1 MKEGNNIWSHV
12 RNLFRPYTPSF
23 QGLTTKT
30 EIIRDNQK
38 IANRLAKYYK
48 KHFSEPEY
56 DNKNLFHIEC
66 IEAYKR
72 IEETAS
78 IALGQI
84 KFDEVRMYWQNLK
97 AKKSLD
103 STDTSALLLKNL
115 PHEYL
120 NIITTLFN
128 KCAEAGEFFEKGKIA
143 KGICLS
149 KEGSFP
155 NENRLRSISLL
166 PNLAKIFEKIIAE
179 RIEKWCKEQ
188 GVYVDEQ
195 SGFTESRRLQ
205 TRIVAMM
212 EDLKLTI
219 AASNRPALTIFV
231 DFATAFDRMW
241 YPALMKSLEKLDMP
255 LELRKWVFNWLQNRK
270 MYISHG
276 DAKSRIFNISVGAPQ
291 GSVLAALLF
300 RLHVFFLPSYFPQIT
315 CHLFAD
321 DLTMTINGAIE
332 RKLTDNLIYVQD
344 QAKVA
349 EFQVS
354 INQPARAVISIKTKF
369 TLTSKKNDVNKIVDQ
384 VVSICG
390 QIQFASNDRVSEYIQ
405 CQFDAQIS
413 NEVISNG
420 VSGDNQRISS
430 SQIPEF
436 PIEINAQ
443 QPRPTLLRH
452 HSLNEKDKS
461 AVENKQATHNQL
473 AVQNTNIH
481 IHDFLD
487 SAKPSTNRMRE
498 DNDDSSENLN
508 ETDDEIAESEKE
520 VEESQATKIVNFI
533 RNKWK
538 LPVPELII
546 SITGG
551 AQHFKFASPR
561 VRNAFQK
568 GLISAAMNTDA
579 WIFTA
584 GTHSGIIKEVGD
596 AFDKCRYK
604 NANAFLKLP
613 CIGICSWFATTDYK
627 QLESPST
634 YSEEDKSKISEQ
646 PNTIDKVNI
655 EKSSE
660 RSEQNVRLYRVRQ
673 PPEKGEPES
682 YPLDHNHTHFI
693 ILQDEFGEGD
703 RKWKSKF
710 KENVRAD
717 LILPI
722 RAQIEQESRTIK
734 RQGQKYKIPIVQILV
749 DGGVSS
755 ILTVCESIAAGTPVI
770 VIAGSGRAADLIANE
785 YRFLYKQKIRS
796 KECYEKILNDKETFQ
811 KFNKK
816 KMFGQNSTETIIT
829 DTNREEFIKTM
840 TSEKGYFLLNILEL
854 DVRRWELKFDDAILE
869 AQLNAALMTD
879 SEQRQKSKKLVLAM
893 AWKKYDLVAHD
904 VIKNLM
910 ESDNAELHLDEPLW
924 EALRRNSVNFVELL
938 IGYGASF
945 ERLRRLI
952 NTSDLY
958 KDLND
963 NSSGSSLHLPDITQQ
978 VQPSNHTPGNVKS
991 NCYSKYY
998 KYYLNEDSE
1007 PHPEHTAATDNY
1019 GIISH
1024 PRKEDSFLH
1033 GMVFFNANDIIRESG
1048 HVTELSINFANLAA
1062 SESLPEIVLYILSS
1076 TNDKN
1081 KFLIIYRRAK
1091 QYLQITKIIVENDIR
1106 TLIIQEPTLFL
1117 QTGQYLAIGFRNT
1130 ISRPFQVKGSDSY
1143 YIDFHAVD
1151 AGLDSGRPTLF
1162 VRQAIY
1168 GLAFCFKITPATGFI
1183 RDLFLWSLFVNRSNL
1198 ATCLCSRSENTIVAA
1213 MLACKIYQTAARS
1226 INESEKK
1233 AEYESK
1239 ESEFDDHAAGIIN
1252 KCFEKDEEFAVTIL
1266 TSTSKQYFYY
1276 SPLQLAK
1283 ESNGRKFL
1291 ATKCMH
1297 KYLDKQWF
1305 GNINKHQYSS
1315 VWITIL
1321 ICILCIFPPLIPLI
1335 AWKSNI
1341 LELRKED
1348 NLSFNI
1354 KDNCFTRFF
1363 TQRAIVRFIYNILF
1377 YVAFLGLFSFI
1388 MLVDYFPINN
1398 NGGLRNQYAILI
1410 PVTEIILH
1418 ICMWSII
1425 IEECIE
1431 FRLYYIE
1438 KRSCNIDWAP
1448 QKYFTMDKWNILD
1461 LAAIFLYLAGFI
1473 PRWIPTEAAFTTS
1486 KVLMCID
1493 LFLWYIRILHLFIA
1507 SERLGTKL
1515 LMIFNTIKDLLFFIC
1530 FVLIFLIGYSVASY
1544 SLITTNEQVFWN
1556 SGTQKNS
1563 THTYELKQDGHG
1575 IWSWTI
1581 IRNVIDWGM
1590 WKVYGQVSILSNT
1603 QVDGSVLNGMI
1614 KHELLV
1620 SADELHI
1627 RVLLVDNGV
1636 YGTTVFILT
1645 ILFVCIANVLLL
1657 NVLVALFNVT
1667 LKKVKDNAHMSW
1679 AFHRFLLVNEY
1690 ARKSPFP
1697 PPFNL
1702 FEYGWRYINYLKSN
1716 KQLLNN
1722 NLHGSLDDSSGLD
1735 SNMYNIIS
1743 FNAMDRVRMGGIV
1756 NQVFINF
1763 STAPSTDDPDIRL
1776 FVIMDPT
1783 SASNSN
1789 WFRIVHHEHLVTKDP
1804 DLNIAGPT
1812 TAPKIKK
1819 EKGIQKF
1826 DTNIKINEGQYLAIR
1841 FSPKDGNPYS
1851 TIRNQYY
1858 VNYEDLP
1865 HANMSLL
1872 FTSCSTK
1879 GIAMSFNVKTA
1890 EDSYNKRCT
1899 LAPCCANNEQPPSY
1913 RNNVS
1918 GSIERNEFQSRDDML
1933 REESIAQ
1940 EYWATVIKGIKRSE
1954 KNEND
1959 QYKFETNNPKQLLEV
1974 TNHWADQ
1981 KVEITI

>member
-1 MKEGNNIWSHV
+1 
-12 RNLFRPYTPSF
+12 
-23 QGLTTKT
+23 
-30 EIIRDNQK
+30 
-38 IANRLAKYYK
+38 
-48 KHFSEPEY
+48 
-56 DNKNLFHIEC
+56 
-66 IEAYKR
+66 
-72 IEETAS
+72 
-78 IALGQI
+78 
-84 KFDEVRMYWQNLK
+84 
-97 AKKSLD
+97 
-103 STDTSALLLKNL
+103 
-115 PHEYL
+115 
-120 NIITTLFN
+120 
-128 KCAEAGEFFEKGKIA
+128 
-143 KGICLS
+143 
-149 KEGSFP
+149 
-155 NENRLRSISLL
+155 
-166 PNLAKIFEKIIAE
+166 
-179 RIEKWCKEQ
+179 
-188 GVYVDEQ
+188 
-195 SGFTESRRLQ
+195 
-205 TRIVAMM
+205 
-212 EDLKLTI
+212 
-219 AASNRPALTIFV
+219 
-231 DFATAFDRMW
+231 
-241 YPALMKSLEKLDMP
+241 
-255 LELRKWVFNWLQNRK
+255 
-270 MYISHG
+270 
-276 DAKSRIFNISVGAPQ
+276 
-291 GSVLAALLF
+291 
-300 RLHVFFLPSYFPQIT
+300 
-315 CHLFAD
+315 
-321 DLTMTINGAIE
+321 
-332 RKLTDNLIYVQD
+332 
-344 QAKVA
+344 
-349 EFQVS
+349 
-354 INQPARAVISIKTKF
+354 
-369 TLTSKKNDVNKIVDQ
+369 
-384 VVSICG
+384 
-390 QIQFASNDRVSEYIQ
+390 
-405 CQFDAQIS
+405 
-413 NEVISNG
+413 
-420 VSGDNQRISS
+420 
-430 SQIPEF
+430 
-436 PIEINAQ
+436 
-443 QPRPTLLRH
+443 
-452 HSLNEKDKS
+452 
-461 AVENKQATHNQL
+461 
-473 AVQNTNIH
+473 
-481 IHDFLD
+481 
-487 SAKPSTNRMRE
+487 MRE

-770 VIAGSGRAADLIANE
+770 VIAVR
-785 YRFLYKQKIRS
+785 
-796 KECYEKILNDKETFQ
+796 
-811 KFNKK
+811 
-816 KMFGQNSTETIIT
+816 
-829 DTNREEFIKTM
+829 
-840 TSEKGYFLLNILEL
+840 YFTY
-854 DVRRWELKFDDAILE
+854 DS
-869 AQLNAALMTD
+869 ALMTD

-978 VQPSNHTPGNVKS
+978 VQPSNHTPGN
-991 NCYSKYY
+991 
-998 KYYLNEDSE
+998 
-1007 PHPEHTAATDNY
+1007 NY

-1321 ICILCIFPPLIPLI
+1321 
-1335 AWKSNI
+1335 
-1341 LELRKED
+1341 
-1348 NLSFNI
+1348 
-1354 KDNCFTRFF
+1354 
-1363 TQRAIVRFIYNILF
+1363 
-1377 YVAFLGLFSFI
+1377 
-1388 MLVDYFPINN
+1388 
-1398 NGGLRNQYAILI
+1398 
-1410 PVTEIILH
+1410 
-1418 ICMWSII
+1418 
-1425 IEECIE
+1425 